1 MHRFYIKRAFLP
13 GAKALVETLLLQ
25 FDMKKG
31 SQIRFT
37 MNIRHTTPF
46 ICTLLLLLAGLLN
59 GYDVK
64 GQAICNNP
72 IVFSSILIS
81 NATCSNST
89 GAIILNLG
97 SGAYQFNW
105 TPSVSISNVASN
117 LQAGT
122 YRVEIIR
129 ADNPGCRLDTTIIVN
144 NSNGPVVE
152 ASSVSPANCLANN
165 GRIVMTPATLTYT
178 WSNGESG
185 AINDGLASG
194 CYYVT
199 ATNATGCYTVHKI
212 CVPNTNPLESE
223 VIVLQN
229 AKCGL
234 PTGAANVLVTGGS
247 GNYSYTLGPIP
258 PFTGLA
264 AGFYVSGIT
273 DVVTGCTDEVSFIV
287 DDIPVNAGVLIQPS
301 NVQCPGGNNGSV
313 SIVVTPG
320 DNFLLPFTAL
330 IRDENGG
337 QVLSNNLFPGA
348 YTVLI
353 TDADGCQLPLD
364 SFEIETPPLF
374 VSQALIVPVNCDV
387 GGQILLT
394 ISGGTGPKQ
403 VDWSDL
409 PGSDN
414 PKDRQNLG
422 PGLYSGIVYDSLL
435 CSFSLSPILVSSNC
449 IQTDTIPLVV
459 TMNTLDSFCM
469 ELPVGIQPNAVT
481 FSLPGNGGSISG
493 NSIFGSW
500 VLRPDGCL
508 IYAAGNT
515 KGVGVD
521 TICIARSVNQPG
533 LNDTICLVVSIVERN
548 CSAIIDL
555 PASMTVPTTNCQTT
569 TAACFPIPYSEINH
583 FVILDN
589 GQPYAHT
596 LLGCALDTVTAYALS
611 QIPATGP
618 FQLTEW
624 QINGQTVS
632 GNFLNINALLILMN
646 QLDPFGEWTIR
657 DNLFITGGHPN
668 NTYGTLKVLSE
679 QGAQATLT
687 PAEQY
692 IARGSELQFSTGE
705 HRVVFQ
711 DVLTECAD
719 TVQISVIC
727 YECLPIH
734 DYTPDATGVIRWD
747 IADCD
752 GDTVFCSNIM
762 SNGLSDWVI
771 TDNQLPF
778 NAVSFCSNNVGL
790 NLETGLHQI
799 QIRNL
804 KTTCRYDFK
813 VNITCDNV
821 VFPTDTTFAVADAAY
836 TNRGITVVIPLL
848 SNDVILGVTGD
859 AGSVSALD
867 FLSAPSEG
875 QYAYNPVTGVLTFS
889 PDDSQCGLVT
899 FTYQI
904 TDILGNQSEALVS
917 ITVICDKIL
926 IYNGI
931 SPNGDNLNDDW
942 RLPGIDKYT
951 NNEVRVY
958 NRWGNLVFERKGYTN
973 ALGWDGRWNGRDL
986 PDGTYFYLIDLKD
999 GSKVLSGYLQILR

>member
-1 MHRFYIKRAFLP
+1 
-13 GAKALVETLLLQ
+13 
-25 FDMKKG
+25 
-31 SQIRFT
+31 
-37 MNIRHTTPF
+37 MNIRHTKPF
-46 ICTLLLLLAGLLN
+46 IYTLMLLMAGLMP

-64 GQAICNNP
+64 GQAGCDNP
-72 IVFSSILIS
+72 VVLSSILIS

-89 GAIILNLG
+89 GTIILNLG

-105 TPSVSISNVASN
+105 TPSVSVSNVASN

-122 YRVEIIR
+122 YQVEIIR
-129 ADNPGCRLDTTIIVN
+129 ADNPICRLDTTIIVN
-144 NSNGPVVE
+144 NSNGPVVQ
-152 ASSVSPANCLANN
+152 ASTISPANCLAAN
-165 GRIVMTPATLTYT
+165 GRVVMSPATLTYT

-199 ATNATGCYTVHKI
+199 ATNAMGCYTVHKI

-234 PTGAANVLVTGGS
+234 PTGAANVLVEGGS
-247 GNYSYTLGPIP
+247 GNYTYTLGPTP

-264 AGFYVSGIT
+264 AGFFVVGIT
-273 DVVTGCTDEVSFIV
+273 DVVTGCTDEVSFTV
-287 DDIPVNAGVLIQPS
+287 DDIPVNAGVDIQPTD
-301 NVQCPGGNNGSV
+301 VQCPGGNNGSV
-313 SIVVTPG
+313 SLMVTPG
-320 DNFLLPFTAL
+320 DNFLLPFTAV
-330 IRDENGG
+330 IRDGNGALVMPD
-337 QVLSNNLFPGA
+337 QLSSGTYF
-348 YTVLI
+348 VQI

-374 VSQALIVPVNCDV
+374 VTQALIVPANCEV

-403 VDWSDL
+403 VDWFDL

-414 PKDRQNLG
+414 PKDRQNLA
-422 PGLYSGIVYDSLL
+422 PGVYSGIVYDSLL
-435 CSFSLSPILVSSNC
+435 CSFSLSTLLVSSNC
-449 IQTDTIPLVV
+449 IQTDTFPLVV
-459 TMNTLDSFCM
+459 TINSLDSFCM

-515 KGVGVD
+515 EGVGVD

-533 LNDTICLVVSIVERN
+533 LNDTICLVISIVERN
-548 CSAIIDL
+548 CSAVIDL
-555 PASMTVPTTNCQTT
+555 SENMSVPTTDCQIP
-569 TAACFPIPYSEINH
+569 TAACFPIPYSEINN
-583 FVILDN
+583 FEILHN
-589 GQPYAHT
+589 GLPYT
-596 LLGCALDTVTAYALS
+596 NNLLGCALDTVTAYILS
-611 QIPATGP
+611 QIPAGGP
-618 FQLTEW
+618 FQLTAWE
-624 QINGQTVS
+624 INGQNVS
-632 GNFLNINALLILMN
+632 GNFLNINALLVLMN
-646 QLDPFGEWTIR
+646 QLDPFGEWVIR
-657 DNLFITGGHPN
+657 DNLFITGGHQS
-668 NTYGTLKVLSE
+668 NTYGSLTVLPA
-679 QGAQATLT
+679 QGAAVVLA
-687 PAEQY
+687 PLAQY
-692 IARGSELQFSTGE
+692 IARGSELYFSTGE
-705 HRVVFQ
+705 HRVVFR
-711 DVLTECAD
+711 DILTGCAD
-719 TVQISVIC
+719 TVQVSVVC

-734 DYTPDATGVIRWD
+734 NYTPDVTGSIRWE

-752 GDTVFCSNIM
+752 GDTVFCSNIL
-762 SNGLSDWVI
+762 SSGLSDWVI

-778 NAVSFCSNNVGL
+778 NNISFCGNNVGL
-790 NLETGLHQI
+790 SLDTGLHQI
-799 QIRNL
+799 QIRNIQ
-804 KTTCRYDFK
+804 TTCTYDVR
-813 VNITCDNV
+813 VNITCDDII
-821 VFPTDTTFAVADAAY
+821 FPTDTTFAVADAAY
-836 TNRGITVVIPLL
+836 TNRGTTVVIPLL
-848 SNDVILGVTGD
+848 DNDVILGVTGD

-875 QYAYNPVTGVLTFS
+875 QYAYNPVTGVLTFH

-899 FTYQI
+899 FKYQI
-904 TDILGNQSEALVS
+904 TDVLGNQSEALVS

-931 SPNGDNLNDDW
+931 SPNGDNLNDVW
-942 RLPGIDKYT
+942 RMPGIDQYP

-958 NRWGNLVFERKGYTN
+958 NRWGQLVFERQGYTN

-986 PDGTYFYLIDLKD
+986 PDGTYFYMIDLKD
-999 GSKVLSGYLQILR
+999 GSQVLSGYLQILR